1 MPADQRHASHTNWDL
16 IRDAV
21 SGSESASTS
30 LEVVVRRSWTSIYAL
45 IRASGRNPTDAADL
59 TQGFVTDIFLS
70 RRLLESAEEKRGR
83 FRTLLQ
89 SAVRNYLTDVHRGQT
104 AKKRG
109 GNSID
114 CDFSKVEPLVA
125 DHSHDPSRAFST
137 RWAACLVRAAAE
149 HAKTLLHESNNAL
162 AWTLFEERI
171 LKPAFSNEN
180 RPSLAALA
188 KQYSLRS
195 TGEVA
200 LHVTRA
206 KRKFAEALL
215 LEVTSTIEDP
225 RDLQEEVREL
235 LMLLDGR

>member
-70 RRLLESAEEKRGR
+70 RR

-149 HAKTLLHESNNAL
+149 RAKTLLNESNNAL
-162 AWTLFEERI
+162 AWTLFEERF
-171 LKPAFSNEN
+171 LKPAFANED

-195 TGEVA
+195 KGEAA